1 MAGEGRILVRRVRSE
16 GPWTAPETST
26 YKNEAHLQELLVTD
40 PSRVPGVTQ
49 DAYTTAELP
58 TSAGP
63 IDVCI
68 VELDGSLTVVECKLA
83 SNWEAR
89 RMVIGQVIDYASAIW
104 NDGEASFLRRWTSRG
119 GTDLAHALPAEAL
132 DALRRNIADARIDL
146 CLAVDSIDGDLR
158 RLVEYLNEVT
168 LDNVSVTALQLAYA
182 QHGGLEIL
190 IPTTFGGEIAA
201 AKTRTTQSRT
211 VPWSRELLF
220 EAISSE
226 PERQLAAEYLFRVE
240 TLERRG
246 NHEVIWYGAYPN
258 GGVYLHPYGLR
269 YAPIQLWVNKAGRL
283 MLYGNWNSWDA
294 VAGHE
299 GFAGLARL
307 LGQDHRGGH
316 KGVLADS
323 LSVDVVWAEVLRCA
337 EVVNE
342 TEEPTNIRDSG

>member
-1 MAGEGRILVRRVRSE
+1 MAGEGRVLVRRVGSE

-26 YKNEAHLQELLVTD
+26 YKNEAHLQELLVAD
-40 PSRVPGVTQ
+40 PCRVPGVTL

-83 SNWEAR
+83 ASWEAR
-89 RMVIGQVIDYASAIW
+89 RMVIGQVVDYASAIW
-104 NDGEASFLRRWTSRG
+104 NDGEASFLRRWTRRG
-119 GTDLAHALPAEAL
+119 GVDLAQVLTAEAL
-132 DALRRNIADARIDL
+132 DALKRNITEACINL
-146 CLAVDSIDGDLR
+146 CLAVDSIDNDLR

-168 LDNVSVTALQLAYA
+168 LDNVHVTALQLAYA
-182 QHGGLEIL
+182 KHEGLEML

-201 AKTRTTQSRT
+201 AKARTTQGRK
-211 VPWSRELLF
+211 VPWSRELCF
-220 EAISSE
+220 EAIRSQ
-226 PERQLAAEYLFRVE
+226 PERQLAAEYFSRVE

-246 NHEVIWYGAYPN
+246 DHVVIWYGAYPN
-258 GGVYLHPYGLR
+258 GGIHLHPYGLR

-283 MLYGNWNSWDA
+283 MLYGNWNSWGA

-307 LGQDHRGGH
+307 LAQDHRGGH

-323 LSVDVVWAEVLRCA
+323 LSVDEVWAEVLRAA
-337 EVVNE
+337 EAINQ
-342 TEEPTNIRDSG
+342 TEESAP